1 MRRDIHV
8 RYHLIV
14 TTINRRIPTWAID
27 IALSAV
33 LTAGAFVDLGEVDD
47 TTILALGFREPDAF
61 TAVVILLQTI
71 PVAFR
76 RRLPTTA
83 LLIVSI
89 GFFFDRNLN
98 YPNTIAIFGLLF
110 VFHAVGSELPRRR
123 ALITGWTTIGL
134 MTAFTISG
142 IFAGFVSI
150 GTPLIVLVFTSFPF
164 ILGLESRERRT
175 TAAELARTAQQ
186 LEFDKAEAV
195 RLERARIARELHD
208 VVAHEMTVAT
218 IQAAAAQRLIG
229 SNDEGA
235 KKAAGEAERAGHDGL
250 VELRRLLGILRTEEP
265 ASRTPQ
271 PGLQQLDTLIEQM
284 TEAGLNV
291 ALEIQGEPRPLPP
304 GMDLNAYR
312 IVQESLTN
320 VLKHGGPDV
329 SATVIIGYR
338 ANGIKI
344 QVIDDGRGAASSM
357 GSSDS
362 GQGLM
367 SMKERSAILQGSF
380 DAGPRPGGGYRVTVS
395 IPYDNR

>member
-1 MRRDIHV
+1 MRRDRHV

-27 IALSAV
+27 IALSAI
-33 LTAGAFVDLGEVDD
+33 LTAGAFVDLAEIDD

-76 RRLPTTA
+76 RHLPTTA

-110 VFHAVGSELPRRR
+110 VFHAIGSELPRKR
-123 ALITGWTTIGL
+123 ALITGWTVIGL

-271 PGLQQLDTLIEQM
+271 PGLQQLDTLVEQM
-284 TEAGLNV
+284 TEAGLTV
-291 ALEIQGEPRPLPP
+291 ALDIQGEPRHLPP

-320 VLKHGGPDV
+320 VLKHGGPEAT
-329 SATVIIGYR
+329 ATVIIGYWG
-338 ANGIKI
+338 NSIKI
-344 QVIDDGRGAASSM
+344 EVVDDGRGAASSM
-357 GSSDS
+357 GSSGS

-367 SMKERSAILQGSF
+367 SMKERAAILQGTF

-395 IPYDNR
+395 IPCDNR

>member
-1 MRRDIHV
+1 MRRAGHV
-8 RYHLIV
+8 RYHHPV
-14 TTINRRIPTWAID
+14 TRTNRRIPTWVID
-27 IALSAV
+27 TFLSV
-33 LTAGAFVDLGEVDD
+33 TLTVGAFVDLGGVNSEAID
-47 TTILALGFREPDAF
+47 ALGFREPDGF
-61 TAVVILLQTI
+61 TIIAILLQTI

-76 RRLPTTA
+76 RRFPTTA
-83 LLIVSI
+83 LLVVSL
-89 GFFFDRNLN
+89 GFFLDRNLN
-98 YPNTIAIFGLLF
+98 YPSTIAMFGLLF

-123 ALITGWTTIGL
+123 ALITGWTAIFL
-134 MTAFTISG
+134 MTGFTVSG
-142 IFAGFVSI
+142 IFAGYVSI
-150 GTPLIVLVFTSFPF
+150 GTPLLVFVFTSFPF

-175 TAAELARTAQQ
+175 TAADLARTAQQ

-250 VELRRLLGILRTEEP
+250 VELRRLLGILRTDEP

-271 PGLQQLDTLIEQM
+271 PGLQQLDTLVEQM

-291 ALEIQGEPRPLPP
+291 TLDIRGEPRPLPP

-320 VLKHGGPDV
+320 VLKHGGPGV
-329 SATVIIGYR
+329 KTTVIVGYR
-338 ANGIKI
+338 ANGIEI
-344 QVIDDGRGAASSM
+344 EVVDDGRGAASSM
-357 GSSDS
+357 GGPSS

-367 SMKERSAILQGSF
+367 SMRERSAILQGTF
-380 DAGPRPGGGYRVTVS
+380 DAGPQPGGGFRVSVS
-395 IPYDNR
+395 IPCDTT